1 MCSNKRNNYFKVFE
15 KFIKFLDDNNKFLK
29 KICGDCH
36 TSLGLRL
43 IRIFSNNEKL
53 MNSVSDFMDNHSTK
67 LELGEHGY
75 INLSNLEGLNKDD
88 LATWFSRFIL
98 GNGKTVGKGE
108 VLLSILF
115 NNVYKTPLTEN
126 ENGEPGDLFLS
137 DNGKTPIGRIEVKS
151 ALPGGFMFEDKIRF
165 NDLEKLSGSQRL
177 IDGYKH
183 YLESLIGTFAMDKDL
198 FIELCVYCIAKYM
211 HSQYPN
217 EKNYYFLIFD
227 NQPRI
232 NSKGNIHDTM
242 SRKIKKII
250 DYDGSVDSVKENVFM
265 DDEDDD
271 WGFHTLN
278 MGDEDNEWDF
288 TTPEETILSDR
299 PDESENGNED
309 IKIKDIEGFLY
320 IKRCKTIEETM
331 NRIMSFV
338 DKESSVYK
346 ENKSNKRNNFTF
358 YVKNKKICIAHRD
371 NPSLVSKNEN
381 K

>member
-1 MCSNKRNNYFKVFE
+1 
-15 KFIKFLDDNNKFLK
+15 
-29 KICGDCH
+29 
-36 TSLGLRL
+36 
-43 IRIFSNNEKL
+43 
-53 MNSVSDFMDNHSTK
+53 
-67 LELGEHGY
+67 
-75 INLSNLEGLNKDD
+75 
-88 LATWFSRFIL
+88 
-98 GNGKTVGKGE
+98 
-108 VLLSILF
+108 
-115 NNVYKTPLTEN
+115 
-126 ENGEPGDLFLS
+126 
-137 DNGKTPIGRIEVKS
+137 
-151 ALPGGFMFEDKIRF
+151 
-165 NDLEKLSGSQRL
+165 
-177 IDGYKH
+177 
-183 YLESLIGTFAMDKDL
+183 
-198 FIELCVYCIAKYM
+198 M

-288 TTPEETILSDR
+288 TTPEETILSDG

>member
-1 MCSNKRNNYFKVFE
+1 MDDNKRNKNYFKVFE
-15 KFIKFLDDNNKFLK
+15 KFINFLDSNNKFLK

-43 IRIFSNNEKL
+43 IRIFSNNEEL
-53 MNSVSDFMDNHSTK
+53 MNSVSDFMDNHSTR

-75 INLSNLEGLNKDD
+75 INLSNLDGLNKDD

-98 GNGKTVGKGE
+98 GDGKTVGKGE

-165 NDLEKLSGSQRL
+165 NDLEKLSDGQRL
-177 IDGYKH
+177 IAGYKH
-183 YLESLIGTFAMDKDL
+183 YLESPIGTFSMDKDL

-211 HSQYPN
+211 HGQYPD

-227 NQPRI
+227 NQPKI
-232 NSKGNIHDTM
+232 NSKGNIHDTQ

-250 DYDGSVDSVKENVFM
+250 DYDGSVDSVKENVSM
-265 DDEDDD
+265 DDED
-271 WGFHTLN
+271 
-278 MGDEDNEWDF
+278 NELDF
-288 TTPEETILSDR
+288 ATPEEIMLLDG
-299 PDESENGNED
+299 PDKSENGNEE

-331 NRIMSFV
+331 SRIMSFV

-371 NPSLVSKNEN
+371 NPSLVIKNEN
-381 K
+381 KQNKL